1 MTDEKGSPR
10 VQKRI
15 KWESL
20 ANQMRGFRPMTI
32 FDFKPRSDAAVVR
45 NLLREIEAAQE
56 SGASRQDLWRNL
68 REHHDLK
75 LSFDAFCVALKR
87 ARAKARK
94 NSGAAANALRL
105 ESTAGKAESYREKAL
120 EAIDE
125 PKHARPSSFDTR
137 MRGPEQAS
145 ERSPRKNRIK
155 TSKDFADVHKLDF
168 NEFDDKFK

>member
-1 MTDEKGSPR
+1 
-10 VQKRI
+10 
-15 KWESL
+15 
-20 ANQMRGFRPMTI
+20 MRGIRPMTI

-87 ARAKARK
+87 ARTKARI
-94 NSGAAANALRL
+94 NAGATAITRKTAAGETKGHRQNI
-105 ESTAGKAESYREKAL
+105 L
-120 EAIDE
+120 EAIEE
-125 PKHARPSSFDTR
+125 PKDPRPSFDTH
-137 MRGPEQAS
+137 MRGPKEAS
-145 ERSPRKNRIK
+145 GLPRKNRIK
-155 TSKDFADVHKLDF
+155 TPRDFADVHKLDF